1 MLAQPGER
9 PYIRKP
15 GPIRSPAPRGCGAGG
30 SPIPTTTDYTKRAKE
45 SARGGDYSQ
54 AGDLYRLAGDWMRAN
69 KMYVK
74 GRHFD
79 QAARLAEEMGDLQSA
94 SLYFLKA
101 GDLNAAGE
109 IELRLENREKAAYLF
124 TRGRHHQRAGEVLE
138 ELEKPSEAAEQFKKA
153 GQTEKA
159 AILFVRAGEHLE
171 AAGLFKQ
178 LIERMDQAEPGSY
191 QSESEKANVG
201 RYHRYC
207 GELYLNI
214 GQSEEAAG
222 HFEAAQLLEEAAMAW
237 RAAGQVEKAA
247 DILLRLQKPDEAYAL
262 LRSAGKDLSVLPP
275 AVQAEILGRQ
285 GHLHQAAE
293 ILEKAGSLFRAAEA
307 WSRAGEPSRAAR
319 LFEQQGEFEQAAG
332 LYLKA
337 GKLEEAARAHESLRD
352 FTSAADLYR
361 KAGKP
366 EEAARV
372 YLKADDPVS
381 AARIH
386 YEQKD
391 FDGCIKA
398 LQKIEEDDDE
408 YRKACYLL
416 GRVFAEQGMHTL
428 AVDKFTAAID
438 GEEIDDETVLIYYS
452 LALEH
457 ETNMRPREA
466 LRIYQKI
473 LSFDYGYKDVLDRMR
488 AIESMPLQTLG
499 ARGGGAGRGADESGW
514 SEPNRYRIEESIG
527 TGKLG
532 EVFKGYDSALERPVA
547 IRRLHEGPNEVGK
560 ADRFLKEAATTARL
574 SHPHIITT
582 YDTGAD
588 GDGKFIV
595 TALAE
600 GETLRSLLDQ
610 KMRFEVHRL
619 VDIGRQIL
627 EALEHAHERGVL
639 HRNLR
644 PENIF
649 ITNDD
654 QVTVADFGLAVR
666 LSDLDTKEL
675 SSGRQI
681 QYTTPEALLRD
692 RVDERS
698 DLYSF
703 GIVLYEMALGRPP
716 FTGSEIG
723 HQQVNATVSI
733 SEPGDRPL
741 PEFLKCVILRC
752 LEKSKETRYASAK
765 AVLEDL
771 KIKEVVPGMVI
782 GDRYEILAEVGRG
795 GMGAIFRGRDVE
807 LDETVALKF
816 LSGAISAE
824 MVARLVQEIKTARS
838 VIHPNVV
845 RVFTLEKW
853 REHRFIVMEYIDGV
867 PLPRWIERT
876 PRPTLQ
882 DRLRLAVQ
890 IASALDAAHRKG
902 IIHRDI
908 KPENILVTSAGEA
921 KVLDF
926 GIARTESNDNRL
938 TSTGTILGSPMYMSP
953 EQIQARPLDRRSDIY
968 SLGAV
973 FYFMFTGVEPFTGSS
988 VQEILMKH
996 LQSRPKPPHELEPTV
1011 PRPISDAIM
1020 MALQV
1025 DPERRIPTAKDL
1037 ATVLSGPLKA
1047 SAARRT
1053 AVT

>member
-1 MLAQPGER
+1 
-9 PYIRKP
+9 
-15 GPIRSPAPRGCGAGG
+15 
-30 SPIPTTTDYTKRAKE
+30 
-45 SARGGDYSQ
+45 
-54 AGDLYRLAGDWMRAN
+54 
-69 KMYVK
+69 MYVK
-74 GRHFD
+74 GCHFD
-79 QAARLAEEMGDLQSA
+79 QAARLAEEMGDLQA
-94 SLYFLKA
+94 CSLYHLKG
-101 GDLNAAGE
+101 GDLMAAGE
-109 IELRLENREKAAYLF
+109 IEIRLENREKAAYLF
-124 TRGRHHQRAGEVLE
+124 TRGRHHKRAAEVLE
-138 ELEKPSEAAEQFKKA
+138 ELDKPRDAAEQYKKA

-159 AILFVRAGEHLE
+159 AIMFVRAGEHLE
-171 AAGLFKQ
+171 AAGLFKR
-178 LIERMDQAEPGSY
+178 LIEQIDSAEPGSI
-191 QSESEKANVG
+191 QSESEKASVA

-207 GELYLNI
+207 GELFLNI

-222 HFEAAQLLEEAAMAW
+222 HFEAAQLLEEAALAW

-262 LRSAGKDLSVLPP
+262 LKSAGKDLSVLPP

-307 WSRAGEPSRAAR
+307 WSKAGEPARAAC
-319 LFEQQGEFEQAAG
+319 LFEKQGEFEQAAG
-332 LYLKA
+332 LFLKA
-337 GKLEEAARAHESLRD
+337 GQPEEAARMHESMRD
-352 FTSAADLYR
+352 FTNAADLYR
-361 KAGKP
+361 KAGRP

-381 AARIH
+381 AARIY
-386 YEQKD
+386 YERKD
-391 FDGCIKA
+391 FDGCIQA
-398 LQKIEEDDDE
+398 LQQVGEDDDA

-428 AVDKFTAAID
+428 AVDKFIAAID
-438 GEEIDDETVLIYYS
+438 GEEIDDDTVLIYYS

-457 ETNMRPREA
+457 EANMRPREA

-488 AIESMPLQTLG
+488 AIESTPLQTLG
-499 ARGGGAGRGADESGW
+499 ARGGGTGGGADESGW
-514 SEPNRYRIEESIG
+514 SEPNRYRIEGSIG
-527 TGKLG
+527 TGRLG
-532 EVFKGYDSALERPVA
+532 EVFRAYDSALERPVA
-547 IRRLHEGPNEVGK
+547 VRRLHEGPDQVGK
-560 ADRFLKEAATTARL
+560 ADRFLKEAASTARL
-574 SHPHIITT
+574 SHPRIITT
-582 YDTGAD
+582 YDTGAE
-588 GDGKFIV
+588 GEGKFVV
-595 TALAE
+595 TGLAE
-600 GETLRSLLDQ
+600 GVTLRSLLEQ
-610 KMRFEVHRL
+610 KVRFEVHRL

-649 ITNDD
+649 ITDDD

-675 SSGRQI
+675 SSGRVI
-681 QYTTPEALLRD
+681 QYTPPEALLRD
-692 RVDERS
+692 PVDERS
-698 DLYSF
+698 DLYMF

-733 SEPGDRPL
+733 AAPGDRPL

-752 LEKSKETRYASAK
+752 LEKTRDARYASAK

-771 KIKEVVPGMVI
+771 KIKEVVPGMVV
-782 GDRYEILAEVGRG
+782 GDRYEILAEVARG
-795 GMGAIFRGRDVE
+795 GMGAIFRARDIE
-807 LDETVALKF
+807 LDEPVALKF
-816 LSGAISAE
+816 LSGSIGPE

-853 REHRFIVMEYIDGV
+853 REHRFIVMEYIDGA
-867 PLPRWIERT
+867 PLPRWLERT
-876 PRPTLQ
+876 PKPTLQ

-890 IASALDAAHRKG
+890 IGSALDAAHRKG

-908 KPENILVTSAGEA
+908 KPENILVIGAGEGAGEA
-921 KVLDF
+921 KMLDF

-938 TSTGTILGSPMYMSP
+938 TSTGTVLGSPMYMSP

-973 FYFMFTGVEPFTGSS
+973 FYFMFTGVEPFTGGN

-996 LQSRPKPPHELEPTV
+996 LQARPKPPHEIDPAV
-1011 PRPISDAIM
+1011 PRPVSDAIM
-1020 MALQV
+1020 KALDI
-1025 DPERRIPTAKDL
+1025 DPKRRIPTAKDL
-1037 ATVLSGPLKA
+1037 ASALSSTLKA
-1047 SAARRT
+1047 SAA
-1053 AVT
+1053 